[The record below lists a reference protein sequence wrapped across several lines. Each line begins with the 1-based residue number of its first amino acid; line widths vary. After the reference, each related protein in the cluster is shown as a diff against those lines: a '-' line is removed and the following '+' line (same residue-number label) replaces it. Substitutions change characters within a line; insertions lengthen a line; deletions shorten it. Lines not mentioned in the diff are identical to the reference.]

1 MKGKNISFDYDLT
14 LDDGFYGEI
23 NIKKEQ
29 VRNKLLELKEDNN
42 IFIITKR
49 YGPKSKYSFLKEYEK
64 VYELGEKLGVDRDNI
79 FFCNRELKIENLRK
93 RKIDIH
99 FDDDLYELDIYSK
112 ICDVININ
120 KL

>member
-1 MKGKNISFDYDLT
+1 MKGKNISFDYDGT
-14 LDDGFYGEI
+14 LDDGFYDES

-29 VRNKLLELKEDNN
+29 VRNRLIELKDDNN

-49 YGPKSKYSFLKEYEK
+49 YGPKSKRYFLREYEK
-64 VYELGEKLGVDRDNI
+64 VYEFADKLGVNRDNI
-79 FFCNRELKIENLRK
+79 YFCDRELKIENLRK
-93 RKIDIH
+93 HRIDLH